1 MRHRITGVD
10 AHSPAAEAGIEPG
23 WYLERI
29 GGETVY
35 DVIDYEQLTA
45 HSRLEVTVSRDR
57 AEKPAAVTDA
67 FSDNNSVDFGFSCE
81 RASTADITESVLFD
95 EAAESVSS
103 GSMPGKRE
111 GAAAEQEESEGEWES
126 KTFLIRKGEYEPLGL
141 NFESGL
147 MSRVRQCA
155 NHCIF
160 CFIDQ
165 MPHGNRKTLY
175 FKDDDWRLSLIM
187 GNYVTLTNVSD
198 REFERILARRAAPLY
213 ITVHATDGEVRKR
226 MLRGKN
232 AENLLPR
239 LKRLHE
245 CGLSFHC
252 QIVLCPG
259 INDAQVLENTLSDLY
274 ALRPE
279 CRSVAIVPLGI
290 TRHREG
296 LTKLTPMDSARARE
310 AVEQIEG
317 FRARHGIS
325 DFCYASD
332 EMYLAAE
339 LELPEYEA
347 YGDFEQIENGVGM
360 FRLFEHDFLL
370 MLDTLERRSEL
381 IELDSVSGVSI
392 APLMQKLFDRLLPYN
407 IRIRVHPVLNDF
419 FGHTITVTGL
429 ITARDIL
436 SQLEG
441 RLSGRALLLPYTM
454 LRENDTVFLDG
465 LRIEDVSK
473 KLNMPVYKIAAS
485 DGADFIDELEAIIN
499 GL

>member
-1 MRHRITGVD
+1 MRHRIIGVD
-10 AHSPAAEAGIEPG
+10 SDSPAAKAGIEPG
-23 WYLERI
+23 WSLERI
-29 GGETVY
+29 NGEDVY

-45 HSRLEVTVSRDR
+45 HSRLEVTLVLEAPSDAQKSRCDG
-57 AEKPAAVTDA
+57 ESSAA
-67 FSDNNSVDFGFSCE
+67 
-81 RASTADITESVLFD
+81 L
-95 EAAESVSS
+95 AAESVSS
-103 GSMPGKRE
+103 SSAKGEREDAKNPPSQSSNESADSSVKRR
-111 GAAAEQEESEGEWES
+111 S
-126 KTFLIRKGEYEPLGL
+126 FRIRKDEYEPLGL
-141 NFESGL
+141 NFESSL

-198 REFERILARRAAPLY
+198 KEFERILARRAAPLY

-226 MLRGKN
+226 MLRGRN

-245 CGLSFHC
+245 KRLAFHC
-252 QIVLCPG
+252 QVVLCPN
-259 INDAQVLENTLSDLY
+259 INDGEVLEKTLSDLY

-279 CRSVAIVPLGI
+279 CRSVAVVPLGI
-290 TRHREG
+290 TKHREG
-296 LTKLTPMDSARARE
+296 LTELTPMSEEHAKK
-310 AVEQIEG
+310 AVAQIEG
-317 FRARHGIS
+317 FRKRHGIT

-332 EMYLAAE
+332 EMYLAAG
-339 LELPEYEA
+339 LPLPEYEE
-347 YGDFEQIENGVGM
+347 YGEFEQIENGVGM
-360 FRLFEHDFLL
+360 FRLFEHDFLM
-370 MLDTLERRSEL
+370 MLDTLEKRDAL

-392 APLMQKLFDRLLPYN
+392 APLMQALFDKLLPYN
-407 IRIRVHPVLNDF
+407 IRITVHPVLNDF

-436 SQLEG
+436 AQLEG
-441 RLSGRALLLPYTM
+441 RLKGKALLLPYTM

-465 LRIEDVSK
+465 LRIAEVSER
-473 KLNMPVYKIAAS
+473 LAMPVYKIAAS
-485 DGADFIDELEAIIN
+485 DGADFIEELEAITE

>member
-1 MRHRITGVD
+1 MKHRIIGVD
-10 AHSPAAEAGIEPG
+10 AGSPAEKAGVEVG
-23 WYLERI
+23 WYLSRI
-29 GGETVY
+29 NCETVY

-45 HSRLEVTVSRDR
+45 HSRLEVEFIIETHGGSCPVDAQAQEGNGALEATVAEAGESIYSGSVTGIRDECVEKKEAAGAASPVSRT
-57 AEKPAAVTDA
+57 E
-67 FSDNNSVDFGFSCE
+67 E
-81 RASTADITESVLFD
+81 RRLL
-95 EAAESVSS
+95 
-103 GSMPGKRE
+103 R
-111 GAAAEQEESEGEWES
+111 
-126 KTFLIRKGEYEPLGL
+126 IRKGEYDPLGL

-187 GNYVTLTNVSD
+187 GNYVTLTNVSEK
-198 REFERILARRAAPLY
+198 EFERILSRRAAPLY

-232 AENLLPR
+232 AENLLER

-245 CGLSFHC
+245 NGLAFHC
-252 QIVLCPG
+252 QIVLCPE
-259 INDAQVLENTLSDLY
+259 INDGEVLEKTLADLY

-279 CRSVAIVPLGI
+279 CRSVAVVPLGI
-290 TRHREG
+290 TKHREG
-296 LTKLTPMDSARARE
+296 LTKLTPMNRERAKA
-310 AVEQIEG
+310 AVEQVEG
-317 FRARHGIS
+317 FRKRHGIT

-332 EMYLAAE
+332 EMYLAAG
-339 LELPEYEA
+339 LTLPEYEE

-360 FRLFEHDFLL
+360 YRLFEHDFLM
-370 MLDTLERRSEL
+370 MLDTLEKRSER

-392 APLMQKLFDRLLPYN
+392 APLMQALFDKLLPYN
-407 IRIRVHPVLNDF
+407 IRITVHPVLNDF

-441 RLSGRALLLPYTM
+441 RLHGKALLLPYTM

-465 LRIEDVSK
+465 LRIAEVSER
-473 KLNMPVYKIAAS
+473 LSMPVYKISAS
-485 DGADFIDELEAIIN
+485 DGADFIDELDAIAKE
-499 GL
+499 LE

>member
-1 MRHRITGVD
+1 MKHRIIGVD
-10 AHSPAAEAGIEPG
+10 AGSPAERAGIEPG
-23 WYLERI
+23 WCLERI
-29 GGETVY
+29 NGETVY
-35 DVIDYEQLTA
+35 DVIDYEQLSA
-45 HSRLEVTVSRDR
+45 HSRLELTLI
-57 AEKPAAVTDA
+57 KNAAPLLEGGKSNIET
-67 FSDNNSVDFGFSCE
+67 
-81 RASTADITESVLFD
+81 
-95 EAAESVSS
+95 AESVHSKSAEAERS
-103 GSMPGKRE
+103 GEEDTSASN
-111 GAAAEQEESEGEWES
+111 GASAEERV
-126 KTFLIRKGEYEPLGL
+126 TVRIRKGEYDPLGL

-187 GNYVTLTNVSD
+187 GNYVTLTNVGEA
-198 REFERILARRAAPLY
+198 EFERILARRAAPLY

-245 CGLSFHC
+245 AGLSFHC
-252 QIVLCPG
+252 QVVLCPE
-259 INDAQVLENTLSDLY
+259 INDGDVLERTLADLY

-279 CRSVAIVPLGI
+279 CRSVAVVPLGI
-290 TRHREG
+290 TKHREG
-296 LTKLTPMDSARARE
+296 LTQLTPMNEERARA

-317 FRARHGIS
+317 FRKRHGIT

-332 EMYLAAE
+332 EMYLAAG
-339 LELPEYEA
+339 LKLPEYEE

-360 FRLFEHDFLL
+360 FRLFEHDFLM
-370 MLDTLERRSEL
+370 MLDTLEKRDEL
-381 IELDSVSGVSI
+381 IEFDSVSGVSI
-392 APLMQKLFDRLLPYN
+392 APLMQALFDKLLPYN
-407 IRIRVHPVLNDF
+407 IRITVHPVLNDF

-436 SQLEG
+436 AQLEG
-441 RLSGRALLLPYTM
+441 TLSGKALLLPYTM

-465 LRIEDVSK
+465 LRIEEVSER
-473 KLNMPVYKIAAS
+473 LAMPVYKISAS
-485 DGADFIDELEAIIN
+485 DGADFIDELEAIVSE
-499 GL
+499 LE

>member
-1 MRHRITGVD
+1 MKHRIIGVD
-10 AHSPAAEAGIEPG
+10 AGSPAARAGIEPG
-23 WYLERI
+23 WCLERI
-29 GGETVY
+29 NGENVY
-35 DVIDYEQLTA
+35 DVIDYEQLCT
-45 HSRLEVTVSRDR
+45 HSRLEVTLVREAPSPNG
-57 AEKPAAVTDA
+57 EAA
-67 FSDNNSVDFGFSCE
+67 
-81 RASTADITESVLFD
+81 ASAHGPYTP
-95 EAAESVSS
+95 AAESISSRSAAGEREKPEKDPPASVEASPVSDEL
-103 GSMPGKRE
+103 RRVVR
-111 GAAAEQEESEGEWES
+111 
-126 KTFLIRKGEYEPLGL
+126 IRKDEYEPLGL

-198 REFERILARRAAPLY
+198 KEFERILARRAAPLY

-239 LKRLHE
+239 LKILHE
-245 CGLSFHC
+245 NGLSFNC
-252 QIVLCPG
+252 QIVLCPE
-259 INDAQVLENTLSDLY
+259 INDGEVLEKTLSDLY

-279 CRSVAIVPLGI
+279 CRSVAVVPLGI
-290 TRHREG
+290 TKHREG
-296 LTKLTPMDSARARE
+296 LTELTPMNEARAKA

-317 FRARHGIS
+317 FRSRHGIT

-332 EMYLAAE
+332 EMYLAAK
-339 LELPEYEA
+339 LPLPEYEE

-360 FRLFEHDFLL
+360 FRLFEYDFLL
-370 MLDTLERRSEL
+370 MLDTLEKRDEL

-392 APLMQKLFDRLLPYN
+392 APLMQALFDKLLPYN
-407 IRIRVHPVLNDF
+407 IRITVHPVLNDF

-436 SQLEG
+436 AQLEG
-441 RLSGRALLLPYTM
+441 KLHGKALLLPYTM

-465 LRIEDVSK
+465 LRIEDVSER
-473 KLNMPVYKIAAS
+473 LSMPVYKVSAS
-485 DGADFIDELEAIIN
+485 DGADFIDDLEAIVSE
-499 GL
+499 LK

>member
-1 MRHRITGVD
+1 MKHKIIGVD
-10 AHSPAAEAGIEPG
+10 AGSPAERAGIKPG
-23 WYLERI
+23 WCLERI
-29 GGETVY
+29 NGETVY
-35 DVIDYEQLTA
+35 DVIDYEQLAA
-45 HSRLEVTVSRDR
+45 HSRLELTLVK
-57 AEKPAAVTDA
+57 E
-67 FSDNNSVDFGFSCE
+67 
-81 RASTADITESVLFD
+81 ASLPSSSAIDTA
-95 EAAESVSS
+95 AAESIHSKSAEAVRESGDDADSS
-103 GSMPGKRE
+103 E
-111 GAAAEQEESEGEWES
+111 ACCAQERI
-126 KTFLIRKGEYEPLGL
+126 TVHIRKGEYDSLGL

-187 GNYVTLTNVSD
+187 GNYVTLTNVGET
-198 REFERILARRAAPLY
+198 EFERILTRRAAPLY

-239 LKRLHE
+239 LKKLHDA
-245 CGLSFHC
+245 GLSFHC
-252 QIVLCPG
+252 QVVLCPE
-259 INDAQVLENTLSDLY
+259 INDGEVLEKTLADLY

-279 CRSVAIVPLGI
+279 CRSVAVVPLGI
-290 TRHREG
+290 TKHREG
-296 LTKLTPMDSARARE
+296 LTKLTPMNQERAKA

-317 FRARHGIS
+317 FRRRHGIT

-332 EMYLAAE
+332 EMYLAAG
-339 LELPEYEA
+339 LKLPEYDE

-360 FRLFEHDFLL
+360 YRIFENDFLM
-370 MLDTLERRSEL
+370 MLDTLEKRNEL
-381 IELDSVSGVSI
+381 IEFDSVSGVSI
-392 APLMQKLFDRLLPYN
+392 APLMQTLFDRLLPYN
-407 IRIRVHPVLNDF
+407 IRITVHSVLNDF

-436 SQLEG
+436 AQLEG
-441 RLSGRALLLPYTM
+441 KLNGKAILLPQTM

-465 LRIEDVSK
+465 LRTSDLAER
-473 KLNMPVYKIAAS
+473 LNMPVYKISAS
-485 DGADFIDELEAIIN
+485 DGADFIEELEAIVSE
-499 GL
+499 LE

>member
-1 MRHRITGVD
+1 MKHRIIGVD
-10 AHSPAAEAGIEPG
+10 AASPAAKAGIEPG
-23 WYLERI
+23 WSLERI
-29 GGETVY
+29 NDEDVY

-45 HSRLEVTVSRDR
+45 HSRLELTLVRELPSDT
-57 AEKPAAVTDA
+57 EKTQI
-67 FSDNNSVDFGFSCE
+67 
-81 RASTADITESVLFD
+81 ASEASGA
-95 EAAESVSS
+95 AAESVHSKSAKGERDIGGSS
-103 GSMPGKRE
+103 
-111 GAAAEQEESEGEWES
+111 AETSAFEERR
-126 KTFLIRKGEYEPLGL
+126 TIRLRKGEYEPLGL

-187 GNYVTLTNVSD
+187 GNYVTLTNVSEK
-198 REFERILARRAAPLY
+198 EFERILARRAAPLY

-239 LKRLHE
+239 LQRLHE
-245 CGLSFHC
+245 EGLAFHC

-259 INDAQVLENTLSDLY
+259 INDGEVLERTLSDLY

-279 CRSVAIVPLGI
+279 CRSVAVVPLGI
-290 TRHREG
+290 TKHREG
-296 LTKLTPMDSARARE
+296 LTQLTPMNE
-310 AVEQIEG
+310 AHAKKAVSQIEG
-317 FRARHGIS
+317 FRARHGIT

-332 EMYLAAE
+332 EMYLAAK
-339 LELPEYEA
+339 LPLPEFEEC
-347 YGDFEQIENGVGM
+347 GDFEQIENGVGM
-360 FRLFEHDFLL
+360 YRLFEHDFLM
-370 MLDTLERRSEL
+370 MLDTLEKSAEP

-392 APLMQKLFDRLLPYN
+392 APLMQALFDRLLPYN
-407 IRIRVHPVLNDF
+407 IRINVHPVLNDF

-436 SQLEG
+436 AQLTG
-441 RLSGRALLLPYTM
+441 RLKGKALLLPYTM

-465 LRIEDVSK
+465 LRIADVSER
-473 KLNMPVYKIAAS
+473 LSLPVYKVPAS
-485 DGADFIDELEAIIN
+485 DGADFIDELDAIVSELRRSN
-499 GL
+499 NA